1 MKKTLSPVLL
11 AALFL
16 TSCSAAVVET
26 SSPFPTEKLGTV
38 EENIAYCSD
47 NDSEVLDFYYPTA
60 DSLTNEDPFPIVL
73 YVHGGGWTSGDKSD
87 LALYRDALTSKGI
100 AVAAANYRLA
110 PEGVFP
116 DNIEDLK
123 CAVRYLRSNADA
135 YHIDPDRMGG
145 YGGSAGGHLIS
156 LLGTSD
162 ETQGWDQV
170 QDYQGVSSRLSAVV
184 DLYGPTNLTQE
195 FAGNEPDLLLKA
207 FGDSSYNQ
215 ASEQS
220 PLTYVS
226 ADDPDFLIM
235 HGTED
240 DLVPFE
246 QSQTF
251 YDALIAAGVDAT
263 LIPVEGAGHT
273 FKPAQKGVPPQ
284 PGMPEIAEIM
294 SDWLVEHLPATEP
307 AKSPISADEAAPF
320 YITSMTHMEGN
331 WDDDSIQPLFEKHVS
346 QMRYAM
352 DLFDEYGAKLTFE
365 SEQPFAKANSIW
377 GVNILKEVVDRGH
390 GVGTHADFGA
400 DKKVTLSLE
409 ELTDNFKANKALV
422 DDLVGA
428 ENNRGVSGGTGPT
441 DWVLAASA
449 AGFDYIDAVTG
460 FGYLSM
466 DESERPEGW
475 TNQYIRTVAY
485 HDSIPV
491 DFEER
496 IYPMWL
502 KDATDLVP
510 DEDGIIVDMNGDVG
524 ELASLAEDRK
534 TCNPDC
540 EFTQDDITAFT
551 DAIDQALELR
561 DPSKVT
567 RLNLHIPLVLL
578 DPKNETL
585 LRSFLSAIQSYVD
598 KGEVKWATQ
607 LEAYEAFAE

>member
-60 DSLTNEDPFPIVL
+60 DSLTNEDPFPVVL

-110 PEGVFP
+110 PESVFP

-294 SDWLVEHLPATEP
+294 SDWLVEHLPANEP

-475 TNQYIRTVAY
+475 TDQYIRTVAY

-561 DPSKVT
+561 DPSKVA

-607 LEAYEAFAE
+607 SEAYEAFAE

>member
-475 TNQYIRTVAY
+475 TDQYIRTVAY

-561 DPSKVT
+561 DPSKVA

-607 LEAYEAFAE
+607 SEAYEAFAE